1 MTNETDADIFVAWSD
16 SGVWGGVRAWGF
28 WLTGGSPRTRV
39 CKLALSGCTEPLRS
53 SNADLAITSAHI
65 LGLELP
71 SPMVEFTAGS
81 MRSEVDE
88 SSGQVTILKF
98 QDAGGVRY
106 FDTAGFMGRT
116 NGLDN

>member
-1 MTNETDADIFVAWSD
+1 
-16 SGVWGGVRAWGF
+16 
-28 WLTGGSPRTRV
+28 
-39 CKLALSGCTEPLRS
+39 
-53 SNADLAITSAHI
+53 I

-71 SPMVEFTAGS
+71 SKGVLRGRVLSESLRGQPMVEFTTGS